1 MAASDVEPD
10 LAMTKEELSAWALSN
25 GWQDVGGHIVL
36 VRPRN
41 PSEAIVRLA
50 FKGTVVQLEIK
61 KPSGKWDKVKS
72 EAYAKVIYDDE
83 AELPRGI
90 GLTTISG
97 LTALMRDNKDRLAFA
112 KLGGTGKP
120 S

>member
-1 MAASDVEPD
+1 
-10 LAMTKEELSAWALSN
+10 MTKDELSAWALRN
-25 GWQDVGGHIVL
+25 GWQELGGSISL
-36 VRPRN
+36 VRPTK

-50 FKGTVVQLEIK
+50 FKTTVVQLEIK

-72 EAYAKVIYDDE
+72 EAYDKIVYDEDV
-83 AELPRGI
+83 ELPRGI

-97 LTALMRDNKDRLAFA
+97 LTKLMQDNKDRLTFA
-112 KLGGTGKP
+112 KFSGK

>member
-1 MAASDVEPD
+1 
-10 LAMTKEELSAWALSN
+10 MTKDELSAWALSN
-25 GWQDVGGHIVL
+25 GWQELGGFISL
-36 VRPRN
+36 VRPTK
-41 PSEAIVRLA
+41 PSEAIVRMV
-50 FKGTVVQLEIK
+50 FKTTVVQLEIR

-72 EAYAKVIYDDE
+72 ESFDKIVYDDD

-97 LTALMRDNKDRLAFA
+97 LTRLMQDNKDRLAFS
-112 KLGGTGKP
+112 KFSGK

>member
-1 MAASDVEPD
+1 
-10 LAMTKEELSAWALSN
+10 MTKDEISAWALKS
-25 GWQDVGGHIVL
+25 GWQEINGEISL
-36 VRPRN
+36 VRPTKA
-41 PSEAIVRLA
+41 SEAIVRLV

-72 EAYAKVIYDDE
+72 ESYDKIVWDE
-83 AELPRGI
+83 DAELPRGI

-97 LTALMRDNKDRLAFA
+97 LTKLMRDNKDRLAFSKMGGA
-112 KLGGTGKP
+112 K

>member
-1 MAASDVEPD
+1 
-10 LAMTKEELSAWALSN
+10 MTKDELSAWALSH
-25 GWQDVGGHIVL
+25 GWQDLGGHVSL
-36 VRPRN
+36 VRPTK

-50 FKGTVVQLEIK
+50 FKTTVVQLEIK

-72 EAYAKVIYDDE
+72 ESYDKIVYDE
-83 AELPRGI
+83 DAELPRGI

-97 LTALMRDNKDRLAFA
+97 LTKLMQDNKDRLTFA
-112 KLGGTGKP
+112 KLSGK

>member
-1 MAASDVEPD
+1 
-10 LAMTKEELSAWALSN
+10 MTKDELSAWALSN
-25 GWQDVGGHIVL
+25 GWQEMGGFISL
-36 VRPRN
+36 VRPTK
-41 PSEAIVRLA
+41 PSEAIVRMV
-50 FKGTVVQLEIK
+50 FKATVVQLEIK

-72 EAYAKVIYDDE
+72 ESYDKVAYDDH

-97 LTALMRDNKDRLAFA
+97 LTMLMQDNKDRLAFS
-112 KLGGTGKP
+112 KLSGK